1 MKIMRREEKVS
12 LSMADILELIN
23 SGHIEFTTERPTEQ
37 RIQIVVFTAQI
48 SLRDFQMQ
56 LLKELETSE
65 ISAETEK
72 HLTEKEKETIRKGK
86 LQSLEHSKSEIDN
99 KIENLKKGDKVTVK

>member
-37 RIQIVVFTAQI
+37 RIQVVVFTGNL

-56 LLKELETSE
+56 LLKEMETTE

-72 HLTEKEKETIRKGK
+72 HLSEREKENIRKGK